1 MEAMLFNVVMCSN
14 DDTQHTLTCVHTNVS
29 KVGDFLRTKWT
40 PDVTANVTNVSRTL
54 VGADVTHQMF
64 NYSALS
70 PGYYTFEMVYEF
82 PRHSFFGAACLC
94 HCPCSSTIVV
104 EVKG

>member
-1 MEAMLFNVVMCSN
+1 MDVKLFTVVMCSN
-14 DDTQHTLTCVHTNVS
+14 NDTQHTLTCIHTSVR
-29 KVGDFLRTKWT
+29 KVGDFLRTRWT
-40 PDVTANVTNVSRTL
+40 PDITVNITNVLRPL

-70 PGYYTFEMVYEF
+70 PGYYNVEMFYDFLRHTPFEI
-82 PRHSFFGAACLC
+82 ACLC
-94 HCPCSSTIVV
+94 HCPCSSNIVV